1 MAQQNITHVEQA
13 IKEKTIGYITAALGL
28 VAGLAW
34 NDAIKTLIDYFFPFA
49 KSSLVAK
56 LLYATI
62 MTIIVA
68 IFSFILLRWSGHH
81 DTKKPNEK

>member
-1 MAQQNITHVEQA
+1 MAQQNIIRVEQA
-13 IKEKTIGYITAALGL
+13 IKEKTIGYITAAFGL

-49 KSSLVAK
+49 ASSLVAK
-56 LLYATI
+56 LLYAVI
-62 MTIIVA
+62 MTIITA
-68 IFSFILLRWSGHH
+68 MLSLMLLRWNGRH